1 MSTTVEIMGGLGNQ
15 LFQIVALIS
24 HCMRTKRSFY
34 FENKPITHGERKKYY
49 WDTALLHKLKGFI
62 KPSTNPNNIVTYNEP
77 AFHYTAIPFFNPQ
90 QTVKLI
96 GYFQSYK
103 YFEEHKELIFRLI
116 NLKESQRQIREKVA
130 SYLPTTDFDNIVSLH
145 FRLGDYKHQQHNHP
159 VMPVEYY
166 EKALEQLLV
175 DTNDNDKN
183 NKINKN
189 NDKKAWFILYFCEE
203 NDIAY
208 VNEKINTLKQN
219 EKFKELTFI
228 KVPSNLEDWEQ
239 MLTMSLCKH
248 HIIANS
254 TFSWWGA
261 YFSGGE
267 NKDKLVYYPSIW
279 FGQATGVKKMDDM
292 FLEGWEKISVE

>member
-1 MSTTVEIMGGLGNQ
+1 MSTTIEIMGGLGNQ

-24 HCMRTKRSFY
+24 HCIRTKRSFY

-62 KPSTNPNNIVTYNEP
+62 KPSTNTNSIVTYNEP
-77 AFHYTAIPFFNPQ
+77 AFHYTTLPWFNPQ
-90 QTVKLI
+90 QSVKLF

-103 YFEEHKELIFRLI
+103 YFEQHKELIFRLL
-116 NLKESQRQIREKVA
+116 NLKESQQQVREKV
-130 SYLPTTDFDNIVSLH
+130 SPYLPTTDFDNIVSLH
-145 FRLGDYKHQQHNHP
+145 FRLGDYKHQQQNHP

-175 DTNDNDKN
+175 DTVNDNNDNNNNDKN
-183 NKINKN
+183 NKK
-189 NDKKAWFILYFCEE
+189 DWFILYFCEE
-203 NDIAY
+203 NDIEY
-208 VNEKINTLKQN
+208 VNEKINYLKKN
-219 EKFKELTFI
+219 DKFKELTFI

-261 YFSGGE
+261 YFS
-267 NKDKLVYYPSIW
+267 NRDDKDKLVYYPSVW
-279 FGQATGVKKMDDM
+279 FGQAMGKKKMEDM
-292 FLEGWEKISVE
+292 FLDGWKKVIV